1 MTPSAQAQESRSGLG
16 RVGQLLK
23 NFNGVYKLDG
33 VRSPVYTCLSTQK
46 RQRRRRTIPL
56 SAWAPICHPLVDPV
70 TVEVD
75 AWFLDSWPFPD
86 DKARQKFIAAE
97 FSRVTC
103 LYFPLAKNDSIAFA
117 CRLLAILFL
126 IDDVLEYMSLEEGE
140 SYNEKLTPL
149 ARGNAQPNRKCLVS
163 LNVGTVT
170 VKPSVL
176 CTRSLTLRLQGIVPV
191 EAMFYDLWASM
202 REKDRR
208 LADQVLEPTFIFMRA
223 RTEKIR
229 TEITEI
235 GRYLQYRERDV
246 GKA

>member
-1 MTPSAQAQESRSGLG
+1 MTPAARAQESGSGLG
-16 RVGQLLK
+16 SVGQLLK
-23 NFNGVYKLDG
+23 NVNGVPKLDG

-86 DKARQKFIAAE
+86 DKARQKF
-97 FSRVTC
+97 
-103 LYFPLAKNDSIAFA
+103 NDRIAFA

-126 IDDVLEYMSLEEGE
+126 ID
-140 SYNEKLTPL
+140 
-149 ARGNAQPNRKCLVS
+149 
-163 LNVGTVT
+163 
-170 VKPSVL
+170 
-176 CTRSLTLRLQGIVPV
+176 VPV
-191 EAMFYDLWASM
+191 EAMFYDPWASM

-223 RTEKIR
+223 KTEKIR

>member
-1 MTPSAQAQESRSGLG
+1 MTPAARAQESGSGLG
-16 RVGQLLK
+16 SVGQRLK
-23 NFNGVYKLDG
+23 NVNGVSKLDG

-56 SAWAPICHPLVDPV
+56 SALAPICHPLVDPV

-86 DKARQKFIAAE
+86 DKARQKFVAAE
-97 FSRVTC
+97 FS
-103 LYFPLAKNDSIAFA
+103 KNDRIAFA

-126 IDDVLEYMSLEEGE
+126 IDDVLEYMYLEQGE
-140 SYNEKLTPL
+140 SYNEKLMPL
-149 ARGNAQPNRKCLVS
+149 ARGNAQPHRKCLVS
-163 LNVGTVT
+163 LNIGTVT

-176 CTRSLTLRLQGIVPV
+176 CTRRLTLRLQGIVPA
-191 EAMFYDLWASM
+191 EAMFSDPWASM

-223 RTEKIR
+223 KTEKIR